1 MEADLKVMDPAVSTI
16 RDRLKRP
23 TKETSMKSITVIL
36 TAAFM
41 FAVIASISTTTTT
54 ASAASIVAIPLATP
68 EKRLNKEEVGALLDD
83 LQEGLSNQIEDAS
96 AIEAIGERW
105 DARKDLVGKTRAQI
119 LELQMADVRSVVAD
133 KETRE
138 AVWASWKEGDDES
151 AGAPAAKSLTKT
163 ESWIKLVHNGMFI
176 AHFDVTWDDPGKP
189 SQKFHSANKT
199 QGYQETLT
207 FPGDTSN
214 IQVHITNDTG
224 LVWEPKHDIINRS
237 LSSAE
242 INKCLVID
250 GTTLQSKISFDP
262 CDAAVDEGKSAS
274 GSAHSAETWI
284 GLSHRGAFI
293 AHFDVSWSEPGKPI
307 QTFLADNGIGYNETL
322 RFPHGTSN
330 IRVKITNDTGLAWEP
345 TREIINRSLTSAEL
359 NKCLVV
365 DGSTLASK
373 IRFET
378 CDPAGQ

>member
-1 MEADLKVMDPAVSTI
+1 M
-16 RDRLKRP
+16 
-23 TKETSMKSITVIL
+23 
-36 TAAFM
+36 
-41 FAVIASISTTTTT
+41 
-54 ASAASIVAIPLATP
+54 PLATP

-83 LQEGLSNQIEDAS
+83 LQEGLSNQIEDAA
-96 AIEAIGERW
+96 AIENIGNKW
-105 DARKDLVGKTRAQI
+105 DAHKDLAGKTRTQI
-119 LELQMADVRSVVAD
+119 LELLMADVRSVVAD

-138 AVWASWKEGDDES
+138 AVWASWKEGDEEP
-151 AGAPAAKSLTKT
+151 AGAPAAKSGTKT
-163 ESWIKLVHNGMFI
+163 ESWIKLVHNGMYI
-176 AHFDVTWDDPGKP
+176 AHFDVTWDEPGKP

-207 FPGDTSN
+207 FGAGTTN
-214 IQVHITNDTG
+214 IRVHITNDTG

-242 INKCLVID
+242 INKCLIIE
-250 GTTLQSKISFDP
+250 GTTLQSKMSFDS
-262 CDAAVDEGKSAS
+262 CDAAVDEGKTPA
-274 GSAHSAETWI
+274 GTAPSAETWI
-284 GLSHRGAFI
+284 GIAHNGAYI
-293 AHFDVSWSEPGKPI
+293 AHFDVSWSEPGKPN
-307 QTFLADNGIGYNETL
+307 QTFHADKGVGYNETL
-322 RFPHGTSN
+322 RFPLGTSN